1 MLITYVVLKA
11 ELYLCC
17 QSLRCVIEG
26 GRISAGDKVV
36 RAHGD
41 LFVVRIRLKRLDP
54 LGFRVFRAWLGPE
67 FLFCRFR
74 VDTIVEVL
82 IGILYRVKILKS
94 DLRLPLRHCAVV
106 LRLNL
111 RFAVVAHVNLVLWR
125 LHLAHA
131 LATLNHVYRRQLG

>member
-17 QSLRCVIEG
+17 QSLRCVVEG

-36 RAHGD
+36 RTHGD
-41 LFVVRIRLKRLDP
+41 LFVVRIRLKRLDS
-54 LGFRVFRAWLGPE
+54 LGFRVFRAWLGSE
-67 FLFCRFR
+67 FLFCGFR

-82 IGILYRVKILKS
+82 IGILYRVEILKS
-94 DLRLPLRHCAVV
+94 DLRLPLRHVV
-106 LRLNL
+106 LRLDL

-131 LATLNHVYRRQLG
+131 LAALNHVYRRQLG